1 MPLSNRIEAMVIVF
15 DQGNTLL
22 MDPFRKVM
30 ELQKERFC
38 QVCQDR
44 GFSVSGNRIVDEWT
58 RSNREV
64 NYPYIGHF
72 YQEEPIVQHALRNL
86 GVQEDV
92 IAFLGLD
99 LLKEYRIGLQNIVLS
114 DPRTQEVKTTLQTL
128 RNKGKRLGVFSNDRI
143 TGLGLVLS
151 AMQIAQ
157 LFEYVQTSESIG
169 IEKPN
174 PQVFEHILEHFKV
187 PPHLTVYIGDD
198 PIRDIEAA
206 KKQGLKAIQY
216 RVNRQAYNEVWRDYR
231 EKPSYKPD
239 ASIGHFSEL
248 LDVLQL

>member
-1 MPLSNRIEAMVIVF
+1 M
-15 DQGNTLL
+15 
-22 MDPFRKVM
+22 
-30 ELQKERFC
+30 
-38 QVCQDR
+38 
-44 GFSVSGNRIVDEWT
+44 
-58 RSNREV
+58 
-64 NYPYIGHF
+64 
-72 YQEEPIVQHALRNL
+72 
-86 GVQEDV
+86 
-92 IAFLGLD
+92 
-99 LLKEYRIGLQNIVLS
+99 
-114 DPRTQEVKTTLQTL
+114 
-128 RNKGKRLGVFSNDRI
+128 FSNDRT

-187 PPHLTVYIGDD
+187 PPHFAVYVGDD

-216 RVNRQAYNEVWRDYR
+216 RANTQAYNQVWRDYR
-231 EKPSYKPD
+231 EKPSHEPD
-239 ASIGHFSEL
+239 AIIDHLSEL